1 MVQQSYQPSSALMDG
16 IVEEERLQRVYYN
29 NTPKQRP
36 SPSSTSPL
44 LSLGSR
50 RRGSREGGGGGGR
63 GRGGGMKAG
72 RIKEDV
78 ETTWITERL

>member
-50 RRGSREGGGGGGR
+50 SRGRRGGGR
-63 GRGGGMKAG
+63 GEGEGEG
-72 RIKEDV
+72 RRDESRADKGRCGNNLDH
-78 ETTWITERL
+78 